1 MFIKIERLPGNP
13 TSCIFRCFRS
23 FFTDI
28 ICSQS
33 LRRENFTITL
43 SLSFLRRWHASMSRG
58 DTSLPI
64 FLKMVSTL
72 SSNSLFCTLSGI
84 PTTSR
89 HSLQEYWAFSQHCLS
104 IIVCIF
110 FFLTHTFSNNG
121 GSSWLGIK
129 IVIQLWKVHSNPVK
143 NDKKCPSKRLFKST
157 QTFSDYEPGSKL
169 NKNQYLPGLLMSYYF
184 MQKHNMIYYLTPF
197 LHIKD
202 HKKKKKKNNYL
213 RKNKNAKTLKYKL
226 KEAKTLNVLI

>member
-72 SSNSLFCTLSGI
+72 SSNMLFWTMSEI
-84 PTTSR
+84 PTTSH
-89 HSLQEYWAFSQHCLS
+89 HSLLEYWTFALYCLS
-104 IIVCIF
+104 ISTNHFDNNELAC
-110 FFLTHTFSNNG
+110 LTTLFSD
-121 GSSWLGIK
+121 SSWLHF
-129 IVIQLWKVHSNPVK
+129 WFNWRTWS
-143 NDKKCPSKRLFKST
+143 
-157 QTFSDYEPGSKL
+157 
-169 NKNQYLPGLLMSYYF
+169 
-184 MQKHNMIYYLTPF
+184 
-197 LHIKD
+197 
-202 HKKKKKKNNYL
+202 
-213 RKNKNAKTLKYKL
+213 
-226 KEAKTLNVLI
+226 